1 MPLLAQELLALCL
14 AGSQGGAED
23 LTAAVAA
30 AHSDARAR
38 SLLKQADMLLEQLA
52 KALPAGSLL
61 LVLSGQGNTPLC
73 RAAQGEGRFRGER
86 AGAAEQRAAAKASA
100 PVQAL
105 AERAQRGVCL
115 LAWPG
120 AGRD

>member
-1 MPLLAQELLALCL
+1 M
-14 AGSQGGAED
+14 
-23 LTAAVAA
+23 AA
-30 AHSDARAR
+30 AHSDARAH
-38 SLLKQADMLLEQLA
+38 SLLKQVDELLSQLA
-52 KALPAGSLL
+52 AALPTGSLL

-73 RAAQGEGRFRGER
+73 RALQGEGRFKDER
-86 AGAAEQRAAAKASA
+86 AAAAEQRAAAKASA

-120 AGRD
+120 AGHK